1 MAYQDFSHNVP
12 YFSDFNGQVTLF
24 FVILTVTAGAAGFVT
39 GSVAG
44 VIRNSPPLLF
54 GLGSGLQWFGL
65 GTTYWGELTLIAD
78 LIGS

>member
-1 MAYQDFSHNVP
+1 MAYHDFSHNIP
-12 YFSDFNGQVTLF
+12 HFSYFNDQLTLLLA
-24 FVILTVTAGAAGFVT
+24 ILINTAGAAGFVT

-65 GTTYWGELTLIAD
+65 GTTYWGQSI
-78 LIGS
+78 